1 MGLMRCLHFIAAR
14 FNLLL
19 SATHIAGI
27 ANSLADALSRDN
39 LLLFFKHHPQANCSP
54 SPIPPALLDLLVHS
68 RPSPSWSNKFNTIF
82 SQLSPRIQCVL
93 TPPATEGTQA
103 FAQPQ
108 EPGPSP
114 RQSQY
119 CASLSYAQQ
128 HLKHQTI
135 KCYLSG
141 IRFYQIIQSHPDP
154 FITNMPKL
162 QYVLRG
168 IKSEEVKKD
177 QPQRQC
183 LPVTPTILHKIHQVL
198 LCNPNDFNN
207 IMLWSAFLL
216 CFFRFLRSG
225 EITIPDAS
233 SYDPSVHLNF

>member
-1 MGLMRCLHFIAAR
+1 MVHIINTGTSRDPQAMGLMRCLHFIAAR

-27 ANSLADALSRDN
+27 ANPLADALSHDN

-54 SPIPPALLDLLVHS
+54 SPIPPALLNLLARLDIALLEQQVQHYLQS
-68 RPSPSWSNKFNTIF
+68 ALSKNTMRSYTSSHRRYTSFCSTSGTTRPFPTSESILCQFVAY
-82 SQLSPRIQCVL
+82 L
-93 TPPATEGTQA
+93 
-103 FAQPQ
+103 
-108 EPGPSP
+108 
-114 RQSQY
+114 
-119 CASLSYAQQ
+119 AQQ

-168 IKSEEVKKD
+168 IKSEEAKKD
-177 QPQRQC
+177 
-183 LPVTPTILHKIHQVL
+183 
-198 LCNPNDFNN
+198 
-207 IMLWSAFLL
+207 
-216 CFFRFLRSG
+216 
-225 EITIPDAS
+225 
-233 SYDPSVHLNF
+233 